1 MEVGIDEELEV
12 TDITAV
18 VVAILAGVLCVGTAL
33 GDDEAV
39 GAKEEME
46 DGRRRHGWGRR
57 EGAKQKYG
65 GAIFRGMFISISKEV
80 ELLLRAR

>member
-1 MEVGIDEELEV
+1 MEVGIDKELEV

-18 VVAILAGVLCVGTAL
+18 VVAILACVLGVGAAL

-46 DGRRRHGWGRR
+46 DGRRRHGWG
-57 EGAKQKYG
+57 E
-65 GAIFRGMFISISKEV
+65 RGCQTKIWRSYF
-80 ELLLRAR
+80 